1 MIMNNTQGILQAY
14 ARNILIK
21 TDGLEYHEPYIL
33 PDTTTNKSSEIKT
46 NDQYSIWNTSDYFTL
61 YPNPAGNWLTIEYKS
76 DYYSSNLFIEIISLT
91 GSSVKSFSLK
101 GTHGIKV
108 IDLRN
113 NTSGTYIVI
122 LKENGKV
129 LQSAK
134 FVKY

>member
-1 MIMNNTQGILQAY
+1 MNNTHGILQAY
-14 ARNILIK
+14 TRNILIK

-33 PDTTTNKSSEIKT
+33 PDTTTNKSSEIKS
-46 NDQYSIWNTSDYFTL
+46 NDQYSIWSTPDYFTL

-91 GSSVKSFSLK
+91 GSSVKSFRLK

-113 NTSGTYIVI
+113 YTSGTYIVI